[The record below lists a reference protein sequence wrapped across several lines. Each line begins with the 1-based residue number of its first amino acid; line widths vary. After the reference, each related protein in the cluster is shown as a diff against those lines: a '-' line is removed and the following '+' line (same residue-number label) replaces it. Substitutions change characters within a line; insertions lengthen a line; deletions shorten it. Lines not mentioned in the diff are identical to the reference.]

1 MFCEL
6 ELVAEVEDDFAL
18 AVAEGGCD
26 GAVVSVCVAL
36 VGGEV
41 GLEALFEDSE
51 GFFVDVLAEVAAVA
65 TGLCYAFFGVHVFI
79 LCF

>member
-1 MFCEL
+1 ML
-6 ELVAEVEDDFAL
+6 AEVEDDFSL
-18 AVAEGGCD
+18 SVAEGGCD
-26 GAVVSVCVAL
+26 GAVVAVVVAL

-41 GLEALFEDSE
+41 GLEAVFEDSE

-65 TGLCYAFFGVHVFI
+65 AGLCYAFFGVHVFI